1 MEKQPAVV
9 HWRRMVIVVGI
20 TPSYLAGDLRHH
32 NAYPAAYLSRRVS
45 IFVAFQGRSATTPP
59 TGGGEGVRDRPCDVC

>member
-9 HWRRMVIVVGI
+9 HWRRMVIVVGTI
-20 TPSYLAGDLRHH
+20 PFYLAGDSRHH

-45 IFVAFQGRSATTPP
+45 IFVAFQERSATTPP
-59 TGGGEGVRDRPCDVC
+59 TGGGEGVKGSTL